1 MNKGIIYKIEV
12 DKVLHYYI
20 RLERTVKI
28 KDDKT
33 GKETEYNIFIIKTNG
48 SSPEAKLV
56 SIEEYFTCKL
66 NLSAYLGKKLYFD
79 IAIEKDGN
87 TDEKLVIKSVEYYEA

>member
-1 MNKGIIYKIEV
+1 MNKGKGIIYKIKD

-33 GKETEYNIFIIKTNG
+33 GKEKEYNIFIIKTNG

-56 SIEEYFTCKL
+56 SIEECFTCKL
-66 NLSAYLGKKLYFD
+66 DLSAYLGKKLNLGID
-79 IAIEKDGN
+79 CDNK
-87 TDEKLVIKSVEYYEA
+87 KLTSVEYYEA